1 MDRKYKEE
9 VQIAFTIWELL
20 GQLDALIRERY
31 FDDFTDIIYNL
42 EKDLVTKLDD
52 VFEPSE

>member
-1 MDRKYKEE
+1 MDQKYKEE

-20 GQLDALIRERY
+20 GQLDALIRDRY
-31 FDDFTDIIYNL
+31 FDDFTEIIYNL

-52 VFEPSE
+52 VFKPSE